1 MNYSSIMLMC
11 LCVYSIF
18 IKMVVSQ
25 YIYPDL
31 CIVVH
36 KFKKPSEYHYIS

>member
-1 MNYSSIMLMC
+1 MC

-31 CIVVH
+31 CIICSQIQEA
-36 KFKKPSEYHYIS
+36 SEYQYIS